1 MKQDKETKNKLL
13 ASARTEFQEKG
24 YANASL
30 RNICRNAGV
39 TTGALYFFFKDK
51 ADLYDSLVKD
61 IVGTI
66 FAVMHGH
73 FAGESEQAEAGALGY
88 PDAVDALRHFEDTEK
103 VIHLMYEHRDD
114 VLMLL
119 TKSQGSSYE
128 GVLDSF
134 IETAGRCFVKND
146 LRYVLEL
153 RKRYKEI
160 RNPYAQAVACLVFG
174 MKGMDAE
181 CDFLYEEYKKMRNAY
196 PGESYS
202 DFPLLALHILFEK

>member
-61 IVGTI
+61 IVSTI

-73 FAGESEQAEAGALGY
+73 FAGESEQAEAGALGHL
-88 PDAVDALRHFEDTEK
+88 DEVDALRHFEDTEK

-134 IETAGRCFVKND
+134 IETAEKHNKAMARQMEMANPGKRIDDGLIHWLTHQQIEAFVYMITHIED
-146 LRYVLEL
+146 ER
-153 RKRYKEI
+153 
-160 RNPYAQAVACLVFG
+160 QAMVF
-174 MKGMDAE
+174 MKQSIAFM
-181 CDFLYEEYKKMRNAY
+181 
-196 PGESYS
+196 
-202 DFPLLALHILFEK
+202 LAGWYGLFNG